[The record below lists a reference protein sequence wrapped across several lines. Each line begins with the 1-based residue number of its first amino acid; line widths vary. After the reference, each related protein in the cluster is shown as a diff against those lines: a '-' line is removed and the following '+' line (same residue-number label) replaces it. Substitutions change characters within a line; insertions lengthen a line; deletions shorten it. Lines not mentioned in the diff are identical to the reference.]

1 MNKMTILQK
10 LAANKYELD
19 EGNPHIEV
27 NDEACRAQCPE
38 LACLYVCPANV
49 YSEQN
54 GRIVADWAGCLECG
68 TCKVACPPVSLK
80 DPASKPA
87 LHVDTPSADR
97 PALRWEYPRGGF
109 GVIYR
114 SG

>member
-1 MNKMTILQK
+1 MNRLPVPEK
-10 LAANKYELD
+10 LAVNKYELD
-19 EGNPHIEV
+19 EGHPHIVVNEEV
-27 NDEACRAQCPE
+27 CRAKCKN

-54 GRIVADWAGCLECG
+54 GKIMADWAGCLECG
-68 TCKVACPPVSLK
+68 TCLVTCPS
-80 DPASKPA
+80 DA
-87 LHVDTPSADR
+87 LQWV
-97 PALRWEYPRGGF
+97 YPRGGF

>member
-1 MNKMTILQK
+1 MNRLPVTEK
-10 LAANKYELD
+10 LAVNKYELD
-19 EGNPHIEV
+19 ECHPHIAV
-27 NDEACRAQCPE
+27 NDEVCRAKCKN

-54 GRIVADWAGCLECG
+54 GRIMADWAGCLECG
-68 TCKVACPPVSLK
+68 TCLVACPS
-80 DPASKPA
+80 DA
-87 LHVDTPSADR
+87 LQWV
-97 PALRWEYPRGGF
+97 YPRGGF

>member
-1 MNKMTILQK
+1 MNKMTVLQK
-10 LAANKYELD
+10 LAVNKYELD

-27 NDEACRAQCPE
+27 HEEACRALCADM
-38 LACLYVCPANV
+38 ACLFVCPANV

-54 GRIVADWAGCLECG
+54 GRIIADWAGCLECA
-68 TCKVACPPVSLK
+68 TCKVACPPE
-80 DPASKPA
+80 
-87 LHVDTPSADR
+87 
-97 PALRWEYPRGGF
+97 ALRWEYPRGGF

>member
-1 MNKMTILQK
+1 MNRLPVTEK
-10 LAANKYELD
+10 LAVNKYELD
-19 EGNPHIEV
+19 EGHPHIEV
-27 NDEACRAQCPE
+27 NEEVCRAKCAN

-54 GRIVADWAGCLECG
+54 GKIVADWAGCLECG
-68 TCKVACPPVSLK
+68 TCKVACPS
-80 DPASKPA
+80 DA
-87 LHVDTPSADR
+87 LLWV
-97 PALRWEYPRGGF
+97 YPRGGF